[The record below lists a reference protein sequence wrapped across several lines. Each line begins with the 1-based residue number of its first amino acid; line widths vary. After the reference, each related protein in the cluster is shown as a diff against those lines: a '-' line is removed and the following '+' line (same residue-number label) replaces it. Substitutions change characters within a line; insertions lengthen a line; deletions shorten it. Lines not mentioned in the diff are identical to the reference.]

1 MSILNALDQKDH
13 SRFRK
18 AMELVFTER
27 AVRGQEVIIQ
37 RYTSALISQLRK
49 PAEGG
54 TVVDIVHWYGFTIFD
69 LIGDLG
75 FGESFNCLQSKEF
88 HPWVEMIFKS
98 LRAATLKS
106 SLRYYP
112 RLDWLLGLAIPKSVM
127 MKKMEHWSLAV
138 DKVNRRLNLEKD
150 RMDLIGGIRRDDEGK
165 EGLRLVEIQATAS
178 VIIVAGSETTV
189 TVLSG
194 TTSYLVKNAEKLGA
208 LTKEVR
214 ERFENES
221 DITLAA
227 LKELPYLNAVIQEGL
242 RLCNPT

>member
-1 MSILNALDQKDH
+1 
-13 SRFRK
+13 
-18 AMELVFTER
+18 
-27 AVRGQEVIIQ
+27 
-37 RYTSALISQLRK
+37 
-49 PAEGG
+49 
-54 TVVDIVHWYGFTIFD
+54 
-69 LIGDLG
+69 
-75 FGESFNCLQSKEF
+75 
-88 HPWVEMIFKS
+88 
-98 LRAATLKS
+98 
-106 SLRYYP
+106 
-112 RLDWLLGLAIPKSVM
+112 
-127 MKKMEHWSLAV
+127 
-138 DKVNRRLNLEKD
+138 
-150 RMDLIGGIRRDDEGK
+150 MDLIGGIRRDDEGK